1 MGEDRRR
8 SGEDDNHGNGA
19 GLHPADGHG
28 TAQRGGEDMLLQRL
42 WQDIESHGPEAD
54 AEARES
60 DALHVD
66 ATSPLH
72 PDHQLL
78 LQSMAAVERMEAGLH
93 RTRDRNSDRLAAC
106 LVVAAKQ
113 SGLDRIDHVVL
124 SGKGE
129 HAFAVQGDMGSP
141 FRRIVRVE
149 TGAAIQTPVDRSL
162 RAIEVVNEAL
172 EAGSSR
178 QEPGREPRPEDGSP
192 SHDQTR
198 ATTPT
203 R

>member
-8 SGEDDNHGNGA
+8 SRGNGHGNVA
-19 GLHPADGHG
+19 GPHPADGLD
-28 TAQRGGEDMLLQRL
+28 AARGEDEDTLLQRL
-42 WQDIESHGPEAD
+42 WQGMGPDGAAVAAHAVD
-54 AEARES
+54 ASR
-60 DALHVD
+60 VD

-78 LQSMAAVERMEAGLH
+78 LQSMAAVERLEAGLH
-93 RTRDRNSDRLAAC
+93 RARDRNSDRLAAC

-141 FRRIVRVE
+141 FRRMARVP
-149 TGAAIQTPVDRSL
+149 TGAAIQTPVARSL
-162 RAIEVVNEAL
+162 HDIEVVNGAL
-172 EAGSSR
+172 EAERARRESR
-178 QEPGREPRPEDGSP
+178 DEVPARDPARV
-192 SHDQTR
+192 
-198 ATTPT
+198 ATPV